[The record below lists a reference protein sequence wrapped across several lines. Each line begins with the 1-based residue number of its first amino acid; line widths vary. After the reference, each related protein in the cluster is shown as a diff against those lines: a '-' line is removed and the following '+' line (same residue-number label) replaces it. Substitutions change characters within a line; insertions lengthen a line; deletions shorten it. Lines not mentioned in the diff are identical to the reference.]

1 MPSLA
6 VRVHKMPGMRT
17 VPPATVPS
25 LRLHARPQSST
36 LSLTAH
42 GVTAHDAA
50 FHAALGK
57 DSGWGP

>member
-1 MPSLA
+1 
-6 VRVHKMPGMRT
+6 MRT

>member
-17 VPPATVPS
+17 VRPAAVVG
-25 LRLHARPQSST
+25 LRLHDRPRLSVV
-36 LSLTAH
+36 SLTAH
-42 GVTAHDAA
+42 DSLCG
-50 FHAALGK
+50 